1 MKKQTAPTPVTKF
14 QVDYTGHLY
23 CDGYPVIM
31 TGKRSFT
38 INYGADCSC
47 GEKDVWITLTT
58 PLYLVEAPART
69 APTPV
74 YKLGT
79 DLFIEAVPMRTRCTG
94 RGSGAYRSKI
104 VNVTAGHFNVDVK
117 TYLSWG
123 PPRQKQEFVKACVK
137 IGVFPSHFFLKGHYG
152 RARRRDEQR
161 LNAVLGREFFDV
173 EC

>member
-1 MKKQTAPTPVTKF
+1 MKKTTPTPMYKF

-31 TGKRSFT
+31 MGKRSFT

-47 GEKDVWITLTT
+47 SERDVWIELQT
-58 PLYLVEAPART
+58 PLYLVEAPARGT
-69 APTPV
+69 ANPV
-74 YKLGT
+74 YKLGR

-104 VNVTAGHFNVDVK
+104 HEVTAGPFIVDVK

-123 PPRQKQEFVKACVK
+123 PSWQKREFIKACVK
-137 IGVFPSHFFLKGHYG
+137 IGVFPSHSFLKGHYG
-152 RARRRDEQR
+152 RAKRRDEQR
-161 LNAVLGREFFDV
+161 LNATMGFGFFDL
-173 EC
+173 ED